1 VIVKKTHYLLIA
13 VLFFVMVFIFAVVNV
28 ANWHIEKMYRRSLE
42 NTYFL
47 LSYIV
52 HHNLESEKKLEAE
65 EIRRSRS
72 RVEAIAASPENVA
85 QFLDETIRGIWVF
98 RNEHNTSATDFP
110 DRQQDIIEFHA
121 QNLQHQNAHTLIQIS
136 DKPYYLVNSV
146 VRGTEILLLSEA
158 RGLSA
163 IRINQLLDSL
173 IFTSDLLY
181 FSVLDK
187 DQRPIVFSSLYQN
200 FLPLEGDGVH
210 VVDTP
215 DGRILHM
222 EKNLSDN
229 RVIAGFS
236 MRSLEA
242 ITSTSNTFL
251 LVVAIV
257 FILLEIALVLSLVL
271 FERYRLKKDKEIDI
285 LKEIGALSA
294 GFAHEFRNSLHTM
307 SLLAQGIDQENR
319 QILTGEIERM
329 KAVMDSLKLS
339 GFVESEKERLLIT
352 DLIDESVSLLKH
364 TAQEH
369 RVEIEKHVDAGLY
382 VFGNRPLFI
391 SAFTNVMKN
400 SIEAHAR
407 HVQIMTSRKGKY
419 AFVDIVDD
427 GRGIAREYQDKI
439 FEPFFSLK
447 DHSGLG
453 LYLVKKIIEL
463 HDGSVTVSTNGKTMF
478 RIRLVLS

>member
-1 VIVKKTHYLLIA
+1 MKKTHYLLIA
-13 VLFFVMVFIFAVVNV
+13 VLFFVMVFIFAVVNG

-52 HHNLESEKKLEAE
+52 HHNLESEKKLETE
-65 EIRRSRS
+65 EIRRSRA
-72 RVEAIAASPENVA
+72 RVEAIAASPGSVA

-98 RNEHNTSATDFP
+98 RNDQRTSATVFP
-110 DRQQDIIEFHA
+110 DRERDIIEFYD
-121 QNLQHQNAHTLIQIS
+121 QNLQHQNAHTLIQIN
-136 DKPYYLVNSV
+136 DKPFYLVNSI
-146 VRGTEILLLSEA
+146 VRGSEILLLSEA

-181 FSVLDK
+181 FSVLDL

-210 VVDTP
+210 IVDTP
-215 DGRILHM
+215 DGKILHM
-222 EKNLSDN
+222 EKNLSDS
-229 RVIAGFS
+229 RIIAGFS

-251 LVVAIV
+251 LVVAII
-257 FILLEIALVLSLVL
+257 FILLEVALVLSLVL
-271 FERYRLKKDKEIDI
+271 FERYKLKKDKEISI

-294 GFAHEFRNSLHTM
+294 GFAHEFRNSLHTL

-339 GFVESEKERLLIT
+339 GFVESEKERLLVS

-364 TAQEH
+364 MAQEY

-391 SAFTNVMKN
+391 TAFTNLIKN

-407 HVQIMTSRKGKY
+407 HVQIRTNRKGKHAY
-419 AFVDIVDD
+419 IDLVDD
-427 GRGIAREYQDKI
+427 GKGIAREHHDKI

-463 HDGSVTVSTNGKTMF
+463 HNGSVSVSTNGQTVF
-478 RIRLVLS
+478 RIRLAIS